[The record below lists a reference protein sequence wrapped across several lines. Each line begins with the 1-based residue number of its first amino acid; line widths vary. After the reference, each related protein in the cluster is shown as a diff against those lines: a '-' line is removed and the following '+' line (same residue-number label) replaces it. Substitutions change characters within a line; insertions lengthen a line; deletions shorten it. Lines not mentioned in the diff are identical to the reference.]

1 MVPAERDVV
10 PENRLLLAVRVVVPE
25 PKLVMVPLPEVRL
38 EMELETVR
46 APLWLKIRFPVPA
59 PKVIEPLPSAKEPTP
74 LLSPIVTVPLD
85 VALEAMRRPEADAV
99 LPEAKVKDPEPDPPI
114 VKRPLFSQV
123 APLETET
130 TAVAL
135 LDAPT
140 TEALLC
146 MVPPVIRTEPEGRA
160 EARLRVPEPDL
171 LNPPLPESVALIV
184 ELELPVTV
192 TPDEAVSVPFP
203 IDPEVS
209 VAEPTLWLKLPRFKA
224 PPATFSAP
232 FVDPRA
238 KIFEAISVPLF
249 TVVPPV

>member
-25 PKLVMVPLPEVRL
+25 PELVMVPLPEVRL

-59 PKVIEPLPSAKEPTP
+59 PKVIDPLPSAKEPTP

-85 VALEAMRRPEADAV
+85 VALEAIRRPDAATV
-99 LPEAKVKDPEPDPPI
+99 PPDPTVKEPEPDPPT
-114 VKRPLFSQV
+114 VSWPLFVQ
-123 APLETET
+123 T
-130 TAVAL
+130 AL
-135 LDAPT
+135 LTVTPT
-140 TEALLC
+140 GAFVAEPITEALLC

-160 EARLRVPEPDL
+160 EARFRVPEPDL
-171 LNPPLPESVALIV
+171 VSPPLPASVALID

-224 PPATFSAP
+224 PPATFSDP

-238 KIFEAISVPLF
+238 KAFEAIRVPLF

>member
-10 PENRLLLAVRVVVPE
+10 PENRLLLAVKVVVPE
-25 PKLVMVPLPEVRL
+25 PELVMVPLPVVRL

-46 APLWLKIRFPVPA
+46 EPLWLKIRFPVPA

-74 LLSPIVTVPLD
+74 LVSPSVTIPLE
-85 VALEAMRRPEADAV
+85 VALEAMRRPEATTVPLDPTV
-99 LPEAKVKDPEPDPPI
+99 REPEPDPPT
-114 VKRPLFSQV
+114 VSWPLFVQ
-123 APLETET
+123 T
-130 TAVAL
+130 AL
-135 LDAPT
+135 LTVTPT
-140 TEALLC
+140 KALVAEPITEALLC

-171 LNPPLPESVALIV
+171 LIPPLPESVALIV
-184 ELELPVTV
+184 ELEFPVTV

-209 VAEPTLWLKLPRFKA
+209 VAEPTLWLKLPRFNA
-224 PPATFSAP
+224 PPATFSDP

-238 KIFEAISVPLF
+238 KTFEATSVPLL